1 MNKFKMV
8 EYLGIAIIALP
19 VTAAILYFV
28 LNKKDISIWEHPK
41 VENVDSIGNFVLVEP
56 VNIEVK
62 KIETPEVKK
71 EPVKKVD
78 SIVRPKEKRETVE
91 EPKTDTSKTDILES

>member
-19 VTAAILYFV
+19 ITAAILYFV
-28 LNKKDISIWEHPK
+28 LNKKGNSMWEQPQI
-41 VENVDSIGNFVLVEP
+41 ENVDSVGSFVLDNPIKV
-56 VNIEVK
+56 EVK
-62 KIETPEVKK
+62 KVEIPEIKK

-78 SIVRPKEKRETVE
+78 SIVKPKEIKE
-91 EPKTDTSKTDILES
+91 EVKKDTSKTDILEQ

>member
-19 VTAAILYFV
+19 ITAAILYFV
-28 LNKKDISIWEHPK
+28 LNKKDNSMWEQPQI
-41 VENVDSIGNFVLVEP
+41 ENVDSVGSFVLDNPIKV
-56 VNIEVK
+56 EVK
-62 KIETPEVKK
+62 KVETPEVKK

-78 SIVRPKEKRETVE
+78 SIVKLKEIKE
-91 EPKTDTSKTDILES
+91 EVKKDTSKTDILEQ